1 MGGWYLFEFIIDLYT
16 WVDFVMCS
24 TPRTGRRWT
33 TATTCVR
40 HRPRGDPRRDYL
52 RTWFL
57 PNLLAILPVEYIK
70 RNAQNIAVC
79 SWSLGNDPC
88 GDHVVKGVDHHVMR
102 AFAVIR
108 LFRLLKLGHLRG
120 CSGSSS
126 ATSTS
131 SSCSTTCS
139 SP

>member
-1 MGGWYLFEFIIDLYT
+1 MGGWYLFGFIIDLYY
-16 WVDFVMCS
+16 WVDFVMCFH
-24 TPRTGRRWT
+24 
-33 TATTCVR
+33 TAYWEKIDDGDGVGVR
-40 HRPRGDPRRDYL
+40 LTYEDRHYL

-57 PNLLAILPVEYIK
+57 SDLLAILPVEYIK

-79 SWSLGNDPC
+79 SWHLVKDPC

-102 AFAVIR
+102 RIHGDSAVPTPEAGPPSR
-108 LFRLLKLGHLRG
+108 

-131 SSCSTTCS
+131 SS
-139 SP
+139 